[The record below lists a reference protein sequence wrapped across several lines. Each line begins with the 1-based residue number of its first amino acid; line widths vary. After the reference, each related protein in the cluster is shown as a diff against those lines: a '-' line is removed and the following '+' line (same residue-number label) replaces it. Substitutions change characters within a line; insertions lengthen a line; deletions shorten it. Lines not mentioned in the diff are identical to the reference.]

1 MKYTKRV
8 SALFPLRHPRRCGT
22 QGNPALPPGIEGVEV
37 KKVYYIRMR
46 NAALFASAAL
56 LLVTTIPAGA
66 QQSRASSRGSVLDA
80 HEGLTV
86 TAEPWTSAE
95 QYKEKFHKKSPL
107 DAGIIAIRVSF
118 RNDTNESIRIALSR
132 IRLSFNLDENNHQEL
147 PPMKSEDVADA
158 ILKPGGKDPTAS
170 RSRIPLPI
178 PTRKSGGRDKKWT
191 ELKDE
196 AEIAGVRDGVV
207 APHSTTEGL
216 LYFDLAGQF
225 DLLSSAHLY
234 IPELVALETNHPL
247 MYFDLDLNPSATH

>member
-1 MKYTKRV
+1 
-8 SALFPLRHPRRCGT
+8 
-22 QGNPALPPGIEGVEV
+22 
-37 KKVYYIRMR
+37 MR

-66 QQSRASSRGSVLDA
+66 QQSRASSRGSVMDA

-170 RSRIPLPI
+170 RSRIPL
-178 PTRKSGGRDKKWT
+178 R
-191 ELKDE
+191 E
-196 AEIAGVRDGVV
+196 AVGSL
-207 APHSTTEGL
+207 PPGL
-216 LYFDLAGQF
+216 RMA
-225 DLLSSAHLY
+225 
-234 IPELVALETNHPL
+234 
-247 MYFDLDLNPSATH
+247 SATSSDFMGGNSWWLFSSRLKERRIRLSAIRMLSFVSLRKETRMAMMPASKGDFLWNFSLYCSAEVQGSAVTVSPS